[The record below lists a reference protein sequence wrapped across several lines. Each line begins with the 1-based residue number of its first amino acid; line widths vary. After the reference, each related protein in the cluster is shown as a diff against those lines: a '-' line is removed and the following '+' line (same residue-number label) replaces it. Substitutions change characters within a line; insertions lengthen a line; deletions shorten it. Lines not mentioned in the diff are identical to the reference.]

1 MHACVHACLR
11 DSESCVQV
19 AQDHKLFLDFHQK
32 LQALRQRSK
41 AVSGE
46 EAKVRESA
54 LRRPRRCTGRIGR
67 VSARVSARAR
77 G

>member
-1 MHACVHACLR
+1 M
-11 DSESCVQV
+11 QV

-41 AVSGE
+41 AVSDE

-54 LRRPRRCTGRIGR
+54 LRRPRHCTALGAWAC
-67 VSARVSARAR
+67 VCARVSARAR

>member
-1 MHACVHACLR
+1 MHACVHACIR

-41 AVSGE
+41 AVSDE
-46 EAKVRESA
+46 EVKVREHSA
-54 LRRPRRCTGRIGR
+54 APRHFLHGRIVR
-67 VSARVSARAR
+67 VFVRV
-77 G
+77 